1 MKVAEVVVSILEDE
15 GIQAAFGIPGAA
27 INPVYG
33 FLKNSKIEHYVARH
47 EEGAVHA
54 ADGYFRASGK
64 LALAICTS
72 GPGATNFVTGLYT
85 AQADSI
91 PLIAITGNA
100 NATSVRQRAL
110 PVRRYR
116 RDLQDRRQE
125 DLVRHQ
131 PGRCAEDH
139 ARGLP
144 HRSAADVPARCSSTC
159 RSTCRWSIS
168 ITIPPKTA
176 RFPGPGRFPSRRPSA
191 RPWT

>member
-1 MKVAEVVVSILEDE
+1 MKVAEIVVRILEDE

-33 FLKNSKIEHYVARH
+33 YLKNSQIKHYVARH

-85 AQADSI
+85 AHADSI

-100 NATSVRQRAL
+100 VSLVGQGGV
-110 PVRRYR
+110 PVRGYR
-116 RDLQDRRQE
+116 GHCKTGSQE
-125 DLVRHQ
+125 HLVRHQ
-131 PGRCAEDH
+131 PGRHPEGH

-144 HRSAADVPARCSSTC
+144 HGSLVDGPDRC
-159 RSTCRWSIS
+159 
-168 ITIPPKTA
+168 
-176 RFPGPGRFPSRRPSA
+176 
-191 RPWT
+191 

>member
-1 MKVAEVVVSILEDE
+1 MKVAEIVVRILEDE

-33 FLKNSKIEHYVARH
+33 YLKNSKIQHYVARH

-85 AQADSI
+85 AHADSI

-100 NATSVRQRAL
+100 
-110 PVRRYR
+110 
-116 RDLQDRRQE
+116 
-125 DLVRHQ
+125 
-131 PGRCAEDH
+131 
-139 ARGLP
+139 
-144 HRSAADVPARCSSTC
+144 SSTLFGQEPFQC
-159 RSTCRWSIS
+159 VDIAEIC
-168 ITIPPKTA
+168 
-176 RFPGPGRFPSRRPSA
+176 
-191 RPWT
+191 